1 MGGSVV
7 YLHRHEGRAPR
18 GTILMGQDVTG
29 MDRASLTALVLQRAA
44 SASLTLTVDGT
55 PTTVPL
61 ARIAQVDARATVEAA
76 VSGAGSLMTH
86 LHGIVGTRQVAVRYV
101 VSQEARAALVSQLS
115 STARPRRRAGPD
127 LERGQRRLHRLIG
140 TSRQRHRPR

>member
-61 ARIAQVDARATVEAA
+61 TQIAQVDARATRHADVGDQHLRLLGLQRGDGLFSWKWSPNTSDPVPDKNNAA
-76 VSGAGSLMTH
+76 DGDILIAWALMRERRSLR
-86 LHGIVGTRQVAVRYV
+86 GTLRRWWTG
-101 VSQEARAALVSQLS
+101 L
-115 STARPRRRAGPD
+115 RRR
-127 LERGQRRLHRLIG
+127 E
-140 TSRQRHRPR
+140 